1 MHKHL
6 VLWKLKPQAN
16 ERKKEENGLRVK
28 EKIEGLKNTIP
39 EINFLDVGINIGG
52 YGASFYDVGMYITF
66 KNEDAFLKYITYK
79 CNDEAVTFIQSVMEA
94 EEIVDFT

>member
-1 MHKHL
+1 MYKHL

-16 ERKKEENGLRVK
+16 GRKKDENATRVK

-39 EINFLDVGINIGG
+39 EIIFLDIGINIGG

-66 KNEDAFLKYITYK
+66 KNENAFLKYITYESH
-79 CNDEAVTFIQSVMEA
+79 NEAVAFIQSVMEA